1 MAFWHK
7 WLGRSQEGVTVAP
20 EVQRLQAQLAAVERE
35 LQLYR
40 KIKQVADLQ
49 RQYIHRQ
56 LDEETRLR
64 RLWFATADTIDAIRH
79 TVAESAAE
87 ARQQRIK
94 LADSTVDYE
103 QIKTILGG
111 VASSLIVM
119 DSKTGEVTS
128 GVRELADAGAQI
140 EKFVAQ
146 IKEISDQTNLL
157 ALNAAIEAARAG
169 EQGRGFAVVADEVR
183 NLAKKSASASAE
195 ITSLVSVIGQKTQSV
210 SDRIAATGETS
221 RSLSNTTG
229 QVLGTVDDFV
239 HLAQSMSSAI
249 AISAEKSFIQTV
261 KLDHVVW
268 KADVYRRYWAL
279 SSKPV
284 EEFADHHQCRLG
296 KWYYQG
302 DGKECYRSLKAFR
315 TLEEPHKQVHE
326 NGIAALRLQEQN
338 RHEDAI
344 AALEK
349 IESASQKVLEE
360 LTRLEREMIETG
372 AVAALAQGARG
383 SCSGN
388 AELF

>member
-1 MAFWHK
+1 MAFWHT
-7 WLGRSQEGVTVAP
+7 WFGQSPAANVVAP
-20 EVQRLQAQLAAVERE
+20 EVQRLQAQLTAVERE
-35 LQLYR
+35 LQLFR

-49 RQYIHRQ
+49 RQYIHHQ
-56 LDEETRLR
+56 LDEEARLR
-64 RLWFATADTIDAIRH
+64 QLWFATADTIDTIRH

-94 LADSTVDYE
+94 LSDSTVDYE
-103 QIKTILGG
+103 QIKSILGG
-111 VASSLIVM
+111 VASALIVM
-119 DSKTGEVTS
+119 DGKTGEVTT
-128 GVRELADAGAQI
+128 GVKELADAGAQI

-195 ITSLVSVIGQKTQSV
+195 ITSLVTVIGQKTQSV

-221 RSLSNTTG
+221 RALSSTTG

-239 HLAQSMSSAI
+239 HLAQTMSSAI

-268 KADVYRRYWAL
+268 KAEVYRRYWQL
-279 SSKPV
+279 SNKAIA
-284 EEFADHHQCRLG
+284 EFSDHHQCRLG

-302 DGKECYRSLKAFR
+302 DGKKSYHALKAFR
-315 TLEEPHKQVHE
+315 TLEEPHKQVHD
-326 NGIAALRLQEQN
+326 NGIAALHLLEQN
-338 RHEDAI
+338 KHQDAI

-349 IESASQKVLEE
+349 MESASQKVLEE
-360 LTRLEREMIETG
+360 LTRLEREIIASG
-372 AVAALAQGARG
+372 AALTVGAGRNDGAG
-383 SCSGN
+383 ST
-388 AELF
+388 ELF